1 MKTEEKLE
9 IKCEDVEFQYRTALY
24 ETTHM
29 DILELKNEIK
39 ISVFEVKMSMNGFNS
54 RLEKMRK
61 W

>member
-9 IKCEDVEFQYRTALY
+9 IKCEDVQFQYRTALY
-24 ETTHM
+24 ETTHV

-39 ISVFEVKMSMNGFNS
+39 ISVFEIKMSNGFNR

-61 W
+61 R

>member
-9 IKCEDVEFQYRTALY
+9 IKCEDVQFQYRTALY
-24 ETTHM
+24 ETTHV

-39 ISVFEVKMSMNGFNS
+39 ISVFKMSNGFNR

-61 W
+61 R